1 MNTSFK
7 DLLHYGQLI
16 FDQEVTRNKRLFR
29 GRLWKYGDGLYQTV
43 HCNGKLVRFR
53 KIV

>member
-1 MNTSFK
+1 MDISFK

-16 FDQEVTRNKRLFR
+16 FDQEVTKNKRLFR
-29 GRLWKYGDGLYQTV
+29 GRLWKYQDGLYQTV